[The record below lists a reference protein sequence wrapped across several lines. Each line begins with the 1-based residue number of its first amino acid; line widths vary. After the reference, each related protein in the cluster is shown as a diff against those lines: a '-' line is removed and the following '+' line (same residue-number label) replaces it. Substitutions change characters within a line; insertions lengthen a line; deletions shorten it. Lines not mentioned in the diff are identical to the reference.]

1 MRHLIEAKEERQR
14 VATEITLASGVVKGC
29 PYHETLLRGKA
40 EVNNAYKEGNRRFTN
55 GTLHG
60 TFSTRQ
66 EMTDAIQDVLTAD
79 VHESCYSCQR
89 IEED

>member
-1 MRHLIEAKEERQR
+1 MRQLIEEKEERQR
-14 VATEITLASGVVKGC
+14 VAREITLASGVVTRC
-29 PYHETLLRGKA
+29 PHHETLLRGKS

-60 TFSTRQ
+60 TFPTRR
-66 EMTDAIQDVLTAD
+66 EMTDAIQDVLAAE